1 VNAINDAFGIL
12 LERILPTEAETAR
25 LQQHRRTIQ
34 TRLSDTLGIADFV
47 KVGSV
52 MRGTSIRGDSDLD
65 LLAKIPRDG
74 VRWGRRTMT
83 SGTVLSNVRAELLG
97 RYPNTDIGRDVHAVV
112 VSFGGASV
120 DVVPAFFQSFDS
132 RGHPVFR
139 IPDGRDGWLD
149 TSPGLHDAFIA
160 EANRAS
166 GGKLYNVARLVKF
179 WRSCRQARVPISSFH
194 IEIVLAHERI
204 CSGVKSYADCFT
216 EALQSLARRECRALH
231 DPLGIS
237 GSIRCCPTE
246 AQRAGALDAVC
257 YSREKAK
264 LALEAARWNTT
275 EARRYW
281 NMVFNGYFPA

>member
-1 VNAINDAFGIL
+1 MSTINDAFAL
-12 LERILPTEAETAR
+12 LLARILPTDAETER

-34 TRLSDTLGIADFV
+34 TRLSATLGIADFV

-65 LLAKIPRDG
+65 LLAKIPREG

-83 SGTVLSNVRAELLG
+83 SGTVLNNVRSELLG
-97 RYPNTDIGRDVHAVV
+97 RFPNTDIGRDVHALV
-112 VSFGGASV
+112 VSFGGANV

-160 EANRAS
+160 TANQAS
-166 GGKLYNVARLVKF
+166 GGKLRNVARLVKF
-179 WRSCRQARVPISSFH
+179 WRGCRQQRVPISSFH
-194 IEIVLAHERI
+194 IEIVLAQERI
-204 CSGVKSYADCFT
+204 CSGIKSYAECFT
-216 EALQSLARRECRALH
+216 EVLQNLARRECRGLH
-231 DPLGIS
+231 DPLGVS
-237 GSIRCCPTE
+237 GSIRCCPSE
-246 AQRAGALDAVC
+246 AQRLAALDAVC
-257 YSREKAK
+257 YSRDKAK
-264 LALEAARWNTT
+264 LALDAARLSTS

-281 NMVFNGYFPA
+281 NMVFNGCFPA